1 MFRFEDPIYLW
12 LLVLIPILALIRFI
26 SYRNQK
32 KRLRKFGEPAL
43 LKELMPDVSRFR
55 PSVKF
60 WILQGA
66 LALLVLMLARPQMG
80 TKISQEKRVGIETII
95 CMDIS
100 NSMLAEDIVP
110 SRLDRSKMMI
120 ENLVDHFSNDK
131 IGLIV
136 FAGDAFVQLPITSD
150 YVSAKMFL
158 SSIDPS
164 MIATQGTDIGRAI
177 DMATHSFT
185 PEEGIGRAII
195 VITDGENHEGGAV
208 EAASAAKDAGMR
220 VYVLGVGSSKGSP
233 IPIPGTDDYM
243 KDNTGNT
250 VMSALN
256 EQMCKELAQAGGG
269 AYIHVENNSAAQD
282 QLDNELD
289 KLSKKETTATLYS
302 EFDEQFQAFGLLA
315 LLLLVLEICI
325 LDRRNPLLKNIS
337 LFGKKKRAA
346 AMLCLLLVVASASA
360 QMTDRQYIRQGN
372 KQFRSGDYAN
382 AEVSYRKAIEKNAK
396 NAQAAFNL
404 GNALMAQKKD
414 SAAVEQFEG
423 AARLET
429 NPLRKAQAYH
439 NMGVICQTHKM
450 YGEAIEAY
458 KNALRLNPKDDETRY
473 NLVLCKH
480 QKQKQDQQQQNQ
492 QGGDNDKKQDDKQ
505 KDQQQPDQQKDKQDD
520 KQQEQPKPQM
530 SKDNAEQL
538 LNAAIQNEKQ
548 TQEKMKQQQQQPQR
562 RNVQKNW

>member
-315 LLLLVLEICI
+315 LLLLVLEICV

-346 AMLCLLLVVASASA
+346 AMLCLLLVAASASA

-396 NAQAAFNL
+396 NPQAAFNL

-505 KDQQQPDQQKDKQDD
+505 KDQQQPDQQKDKQNE

>member
-12 LLVLIPILALIRFI
+12 LLVLIPVLALIRFI

-43 LKELMPDVSRFR
+43 LKALMPDVSRFR

-164 MIATQGTDIGRAI
+164 MMATQGTDIGRAI

-208 EAASAAKDAGMR
+208 EAAVAAKDAGMR

-233 IPIPGTDDYM
+233 IPIPGTGDYM

-269 AYIHVENNSAAQD
+269 AYIHVENNSAAQE

-337 LFGKKKRAA
+337 LFGKKKRVA
-346 AMLCLLLVVASASA
+346 AMLCMLLVAASASA

-396 NAQAAFNL
+396 NPQAAFNL

-414 SAAVEQFEG
+414 SAAVEQFQG
-423 AARLET
+423 AANLET

-520 KQQEQPKPQM
+520 KHQEQPKPQM

-562 RNVQKNW
+562 RNVLKNW

>member
-12 LLVLIPILALIRFI
+12 LLVLIPVLALIRFI

-120 ENLVDHFSNDK
+120 ENLVDHFTNDK

-346 AMLCLLLVVASASA
+346 AMLCLLLVAASASA

-396 NAQAAFNL
+396 NPQAAFNL